1 MADPIPTPVCSPSPD
16 GPPFRVEFQ
25 VRDHECDLQGIVN
38 NAVYQNYLE
47 HARHEFLRSRGLEFA
62 RLTAEGI
69 HLVLVRAELDYRRSL
84 RPGDRFAVDVRCE
97 RMGRVRHA
105 FLQDI
110 VRSDG
115 ALMLSARV
123 VWTALDPRGRP
134 HMPEG
139 LVSALFPVSPEPTA

>member
-1 MADPIPTPVCSPSPD
+1 VADPTPAGTTPPSSNA
-16 GPPFRVEFQ
+16 PFRVAFQ

-47 HARHEFLRSRGLEFA
+47 HARHEFLRSRGLDFA
-62 RLTAEGI
+62 GLAAAGV
-69 HLVLVRAELDYRRSL
+69 HLVLVRAELDYRKSL
-84 RPGDRFAVDVRCE
+84 RPGDRFTVDVRCE

-115 ALMLSARV
+115 ALVLTARV

-134 HMPEG
+134 SMPQE
-139 LVSALFPVSPEPTA
+139 LVSALFPLAAEEAG